1 MLKIFNSNYEEI
13 GSLNKNLVLN
23 TQGKIKIRFNKKF
36 IDLLDN
42 NGNINAKIPNI
53 IEEKDDVS
61 KISSNGI
68 YLVNGIL
75 YIYCNKT
82 LIKLTG
88 QVVNDV
94 EELDEDQN
102 KLSGVEFIVPEEG
115 EVIYPHY
122 SSDLNDLLCNV
133 ENEESIIDVV
143 PTVKWINNK
152 LDELQETIDKL
163 SDVADRAE
171 DAVAKSDTIVENI
184 TRSDDWN
191 ALKQIY
197 PTPEDS

>member
-53 IEEKDDVS
+53 IEEKDDIS
-61 KISSNGI
+61 KVSSNGI

-102 KLSGVEFIVPEEG
+102 KLSGVEFIAPEEG

-122 SSDLNDLLCNV
+122 SSDLNNLLCNV
-133 ENEESIIDVV
+133 EDEESIIDVV

-184 TRSDDWN
+184 TRSNDWN
-191 ALKQIY
+191 ELKQIY